1 MSLLADPVGPVD
13 RLSEPRRPARAPGPA
28 IAEQRLGPAAG
39 TGLGLALLWLSILVL
54 LPLAAVLAKGFGDG
68 WSGLVRAVTNREA
81 VSAIRLTVLCSLG
94 VSAVNAVLGTVIAW
108 VLVRDDFVGKRVLEV
123 LIDIPF
129 ALPTIV
135 AGLVLL
141 SLYGPDSPVG
151 YNAYATQ
158 PGIVL
163 ALLFVTLPF
172 VVRTVQPVLLALET
186 DAEEAARSL
195 GAGALTSFRRI
206 VLPALLPAILSGSAL
221 AFGRA
226 IGEYGSVVLIS
237 GQLQYRTEVASQYIY
252 KQVQNDDLAAAA
264 ATAVVLLMI
273 SVLVLAALGLLR
285 RWAARR
291 A

>member
-1 MSLLADPVGPVD
+1 MSLLADPAV
-13 RLSEPRRPARAPGPA
+13 RPADPVVRSNRTTAPG
-28 IAEQRLGPAAG
+28 QRLGPAAG
-39 TGLGLALLWLSILVL
+39 VGLGVAVLWLGLLVL
-54 LPLAAVLAKGFGDG
+54 LPLAAVLAKATGAG
-68 WSGLVRAVTNREA
+68 WSGLAQAVTSREA

-94 VSAVNAVLGTVIAW
+94 VSVVNGVLGTVIAW
-108 VLVRDDFVGKRVLEV
+108 VLVRDRFPGQRLLEV

-141 SLYGPDSPVG
+141 SLYGTDSPLG
-151 YNAYATQ
+151 YHAYATK

-195 GAGALTSFRRI
+195 GAGPVTSFRRI
-206 VLPALLPAILSGSAL
+206 VLPTLLPAILSGCAL

-237 GQLQYRTEVASQYIY
+237 GQLQYRTEVASLYIY
-252 KQVQNDDLAAAA
+252 KQVQDDDLAGAA
-264 ATAVVLLMI
+264 ATATVLLAI

-285 RWAARR
+285 RWAAARG
-291 A
+291 

>member
-1 MSLLADPVGPVD
+1 MSPLLDPPI
-13 RLSEPRRPARAPGPA
+13 RPIRPIRPAGPGSRPA
-28 IAEQRLGPAAG
+28 TGQRLGPAAG
-39 TGLGLALLWLSILVL
+39 AGLGVAVLWLSVLVV
-54 LPLAAVLAKGFGDG
+54 LPLAAVLAKATGAG
-68 WSGLVRAVTNREA
+68 WSGLISSLGSAEA
-81 VSAIRLTVLCSLG
+81 VSAIRLTVLCALG
-94 VSAVNAVLGTVIAW
+94 VSAINAGMGTLIAW
-108 VLVRDDFVGKRVLEV
+108 VLVRDSFPGRRVLEV
-123 LIDIPF
+123 LIDLPF

-141 SLYGPDSPVG
+141 SLYGPDSPIG
-151 YNAYATQ
+151 YNAYASK
-158 PGIVL
+158 PGILL

-195 GAGALTSFRRI
+195 GAGPLTCFRRI

-226 IGEYGSVVLIS
+226 MGEYGSVVLIS
-237 GQLQYRTEVASQYIY
+237 GQLQNRTEVASVYVY
-252 KQVQNDDLAAAA
+252 KQVQDDDLTGAA
-264 ATAVVLLMI
+264 ATAMVLLAI

-285 RWAARR
+285 RWAAKH